1 MTMATKLVKNTY
13 PDGNSPDDF
22 KCFGPPATKDDGFD
36 GTMIADMGCFTQDGK
51 DTCKYYHGAVVQSNL
66 TSIWYT
72 YFQWGRTGASKPS
85 FQFVECANKTEA
97 EAVYAKQL
105 LSKNVKRGEWFN
117 HPKLGQILRA
127 KAGKDCYLVR
137 AQATRSTGLPDAK
150 TITHNEGAKQTVA
163 TPSDKKNSIG
173 KKRKVSADA
182 PTMSLM
188 RDLSVGTVNYT
199 RSSMADSALP
209 TQAAI
214 DEARDILAEAQ
225 KQVSSVGDDVDA
237 QVQDKELQDLTSL
250 MYGRIP
256 KVKKR
261 NAPPE
266 DWILSTNN
274 ISGWYLDLDAYESSL
289 YVADMGESTDDPFG
303 GMRIKMRHLGR
314 NDPAGGFVRDWMPS
328 ATRNRHS
335 YLGGLQIKNVWE
347 VEREGDA
354 AKVTKAQNKIAKQR
368 WRTTER
374 PLRQPAGRP
383 DLDRENAKLFAR
395 SNTALMFHGTRS
407 VNVAGLLRESW
418 RLPSN
423 LKGVKI
429 TAWMFGPGCYWA
441 DDWKKSAGYTSL
453 HNAYY
458 AKGSGNVRG
467 RGAFMFIA
475 DVVLGASYI
484 APRAKGFTKAPTGCH
499 SVCGLR
505 GHTQARYGALQ
516 NNEFITYDTDQ
527 CRARY
532 LVEFNAPR

>member
-1 MTMATKLVKNTY
+1 MATKLVRKTY
-13 PDGNSPDDF
+13 PDGGSPDDF
-22 KCFGPPATKDDGFD
+22 KCFGPPATKDGAFE

-51 DTCKYYHGAVVQSNL
+51 DTCKYYHGAVVQSNS
-66 TSIWYT
+66 TNIWYT
-72 YFQWGRTGASKPS
+72 YFEWGRTGAAHPA
-85 FQFVECANKTEA
+85 FQFVECGSKGEA
-97 EAVYAKQL
+97 EALYIKQL
-105 LSKNVKRGEWFN
+105 LSKNVKRGEWFD
-117 HPKLGQILRA
+117 HSSLGQILRA

-150 TITHNEGAKQTVA
+150 TITHNDGAKTVA
-163 TPSDKKNSIG
+163 TPSDKKNSVG
-173 KKRKVSADA
+173 KKNKVSADA
-182 PTMSLM
+182 HTMSLM
-188 RDLSVGTVNYT
+188 RDLSVGVIDYT

-237 QVQDKELQDLTSL
+237 QVHDKELQNLTSI

-256 KVKKR
+256 KVKR
-261 NAPPE
+261 RHAPPKE
-266 DWILSTNN
+266 WILSTNN
-274 ISGWYLDLDAYESSL
+274 IASWYLDLDAYESSL
-289 YVADMGESTDDPFG
+289 YVADMGESNADPFG
-303 GMRIKMRHLGR
+303 GMRIKMRHLGAADR
-314 NDPAGGFVRDWMPS
+314 AGGFVRDWMPG

-335 YLGGLQIKNVWE
+335 YLGGLKIINVWE
-347 VEREGDA
+347 VEREGDD
-354 AKVTKAQNKIAKQR
+354 AKVTKAQTKIAKQR
-368 WRTTER
+368 WRATEM
-374 PLRQPAGRP
+374 PLKQPPRRP
-383 DLDRENAKLFAR
+383 DLDKEKAMLFAR

-458 AKGSGNVRG
+458 AKGSGSVQG
-467 RGAFMFIA
+467 RGAFMFLA
-475 DVVLGASYI
+475 DVALGASYI
-484 APRAKGFTKAPTGCH
+484 APGPKGFTKAPTGCH
-499 SVCGLR
+499 SVCGKR
-505 GHTQARYGALQ
+505 GVTKTQWGALQ

-532 LVEFNAPR
+532 LVEFSAPR